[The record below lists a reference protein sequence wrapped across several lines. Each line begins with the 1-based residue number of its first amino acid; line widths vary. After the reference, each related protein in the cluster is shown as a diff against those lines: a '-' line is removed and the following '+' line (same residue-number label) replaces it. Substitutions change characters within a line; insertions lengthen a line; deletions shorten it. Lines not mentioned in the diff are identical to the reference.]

1 MALIAL
7 NAVVV
12 ASSVMVPA
20 SGQPEIQKAIVLNKA
35 QPFPKDTV
43 KALRIAPVNVAVA
56 SNTVA
61 QPVRQRFGGE
71 VTNTQ
76 GQVLPGQRPKK

>member
-20 SGQPEIQKAIVLNKA
+20 SGQPEILKAIVKNTA
-35 QPFPKDTV
+35 QPGAVLAKTL
-43 KALRIAPVNVAVA
+43 KQGAVNVTLPGSNAVA
-56 SNTVA
+56 S
-61 QPVRQRFGGE
+61 PVRRRLGDQL
-71 VTNTQ
+71 TATT
-76 GQVLPGQRPKK
+76 GQQAGTRPKK